1 MATEDFSTLFDLLPI
16 GAYRCT
22 PDGRQLRAN
31 AAMVRLHGY
40 PSERA
45 MLMAFNK
52 VAADSYVLPGRREEF
67 KSSLQAD
74 GKVVGLVSEAYRHR
88 TRERIWIREHAHQVR
103 DAFGKLLF
111 YEGTVEDITDQ
122 YRAPSQ
128 VQAQAHNPTP
138 DRKPEN
144 SERLGSLIHTIPDMV
159 WLKDSTGTYMAC
171 NSAFERHFG
180 VSSAEII
187 GRTDADFS
195 GNDMAR
201 QLASTD
207 KLILQSGRPASFEEE
222 MTTAVS
228 AGVSSFEIIKTP
240 MRNAAGEV
248 TGLFGMGR
256 DITRRKHAEG
266 LLRETSEQFEL
277 AIISAELG
285 MWTQSFAQ
293 AQAYNMDTR
302 ARAMLGLGQDAS
314 DDSSSWTDRVHP
326 DDLPAAINEMKQHLE
341 NQTSFFEAEYR
352 AQHKDGRWIWLSSR
366 GKVVQT
372 STLGEPLRMVGTLM
386 DITARKKAEEAIRQ
400 MAFQDV
406 LTGLPNRRMLMDRL
420 HEALKA
426 SVRHKRCGAL
436 LFLDLDKFKQLNDTL
451 GHDVGDQLLQQVA
464 KRIQNSVRAID
475 TVARI
480 GGDEFVVLISELS
493 DSATNSQVLAAQ
505 VGQKILAALNEP
517 YLLGEHRHVSTP
529 SIGATLFAGL
539 NHTPSAVLK
548 QADLAMY
555 QAKATGRNAMRF
567 YEEALA

>member
-22 PDGRQLRAN
+22 PEGRQLRAN
-31 AAMVRLHGY
+31 AALVRLHGY
-40 PSERA
+40 ASERA
-45 MLMAFNK
+45 MLMAVNN
-52 VAADSYVLPGRREEF
+52 VAGDWYVQPDRRDAF
-67 KSSLQAD
+67 KASLQAD
-74 GKVVGLVSEAYRHR
+74 GKVVSFVSEAYRHR
-88 TRERIWIREHAHQVR
+88 TRERIWIREHAHQVK
-103 DAFGKLLF
+103 DAFGRVLF
-111 YEGTVEDITDQ
+111 YEGTVEDITEQ
-122 YRAPSQ
+122 YRAKNRS
-128 VQAQAHNPTP
+128 
-138 DRKPEN
+138 PEN
-144 SERLGSLIHTIPDMV
+144 SERLGSLIHAIPDMV
-159 WLKDSTGTYMAC
+159 WLKDAKGTYMAC

-180 VSSAEII
+180 VSAPEII
-187 GRTDADFS
+187 GKTDADFT

-201 QLASTD
+201 QLAWTD
-207 KLILQSGRPASFEEE
+207 KVILQSGRPVSFEEE
-222 MTTAVS
+222 MTTAIS
-228 AGVSSFEIIKTP
+228 DGVSSFEIIKAP
-240 MRNAAGEV
+240 MRNTAGDV

-285 MWTQSFAQ
+285 MWAQSFAQ
-293 AQAYNMDTR
+293 TQAYNMDTR
-302 ARAMLGLGQDAS
+302 ARAMLGLGEDAFEE
-314 DDSSSWTDRVHP
+314 SSSWTDRVHP
-326 DDLPAAINEMKQHLE
+326 DDLPAAISEMKRHLE
-341 NQTSFFEAEYR
+341 NHTSFFEAEYR

-420 HEALKA
+420 HQALTA

-464 KRIQNSVRAID
+464 TRIQKSVRAID

-480 GGDEFVVLISELS
+480 GGDEFVVLIAELS
-493 DSATNSQVLAAQ
+493 DSAINSQVLAAQ
-505 VGQKILAALNEP
+505 VGQKILTALNEP
-517 YLLGEHRHVSTP
+517 YLLGEHRYVSTP

-548 QADLAMY
+548 QADVAMY
-555 QAKATGRNAMRF
+555 QAKATGRNTLRF
-567 YEEALA
+567 YDEALAEA